1 MQSQDPWEDKRGI
14 ITYWTREGQWTELGT
29 VLISLTSFIDQRIFP
44 IGVKFLK
51 FASLEDSF
59 VKLLVSVL
67 DYCRLTKTSQF
78 WIRNK

>member
-1 MQSQDPWEDKRGI
+1 MDSTWNCFYIK
-14 ITYWTREGQWTELGT
+14 ITNK
-29 VLISLTSFIDQRIFP
+29 LIDERTFL

-59 VKLLVSVL
+59 VINVKLLVSVL
-67 DYCRLTKTSQF
+67 GYSRLTKTSQF